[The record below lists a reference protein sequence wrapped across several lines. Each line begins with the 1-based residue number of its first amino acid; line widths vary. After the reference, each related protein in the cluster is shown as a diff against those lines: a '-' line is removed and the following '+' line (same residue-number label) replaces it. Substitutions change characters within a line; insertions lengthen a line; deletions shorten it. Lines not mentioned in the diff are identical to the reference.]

1 MICDKVKSY
10 ILYFLDKKS
19 YLMGNNGKTY
29 NEIKAIVRRYFSD
42 SKIMLFGSR
51 AREEERADS
60 DYDKLIITEESFS
73 SENKIALRTKIRK
86 ELLKEGYRADV
97 LLQNKS
103 EVEKKRRLPG
113 HIIRNILKDA
123 VML

>member
-1 MICDKVKSY
+1 
-10 ILYFLDKKS
+10 
-19 YLMGNNGKTY
+19 MGNNGKTY
-29 NEIKAIVRRYFSD
+29 NEIKVIVRKNISD
-42 SKIMLFGSR
+42 SQIMLFGSR
-51 AREEERADS
+51 AREEERSDS
-60 DYDKLIITEESFS
+60 DYDILIITEESFS

-103 EVEKKRRLPG
+103 EIEKKRRLPG